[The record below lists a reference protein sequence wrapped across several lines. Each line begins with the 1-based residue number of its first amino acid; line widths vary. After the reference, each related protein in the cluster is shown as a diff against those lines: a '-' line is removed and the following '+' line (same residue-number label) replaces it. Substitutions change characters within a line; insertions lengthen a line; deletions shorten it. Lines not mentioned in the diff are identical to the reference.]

1 MGRQLAQEKTI
12 TETLKMP
19 RVCLCVL
26 CCVCVLRSFPI
37 RWDLNMLEARIM
49 DKVGVCPHLDVLMLV
64 LKLRT
69 LCLTA
74 VARSETLG
82 MPNIEFKTKT
92 SQPKTCGD
100 MFTPFTPQF

>member
-1 MGRQLAQEKTI
+1 
-12 TETLKMP
+12 
-19 RVCLCVL
+19 
-26 CCVCVLRSFPI
+26 
-37 RWDLNMLEARIM
+37 M

-82 MPNIEFKTKT
+82 MPNIDFFFKHRNPKHAGICSHLHATVL
-92 SQPKTCGD
+92 SQEKD
-100 MFTPFTPQF
+100 ADAFHI